1 MENCASAAAIL
12 ESQRAVEESKKLRA
26 ALAAADE
33 DVFRGSDSD
42 SDLEDIA
49 QYTKSAP
56 SILAPDTAVDD
67 FHMESESHATTAL
80 HIEELESM
88 VGDRFEFLT
97 TKTMEV
103 MKSIKTCNIKA
114 VEAQRRAHESDRQV
128 VQLKRTVESLNAQL
142 SESRTMMAEM
152 RAHIRTLEDLLQQR
166 MQQQVRVKESKR
178 ARERA
183 RERESE
189 SERERERA
197 RVSVGQRTDKIGW
210 RFACKGCINKF
221 GRHCNDYH
229 YEHKYIYKLGRAY
242 TCSSVGYKR
251 STTMSS
257 TAQHSTR

>member
-33 DVFRGSDSD
+33 DVFRVSDSD

-166 MQQQVRVKESKR
+166 MQQQVRVKES
-178 ARERA
+178 
-183 RERESE
+183 
-189 SERERERA
+189 ERERA
-197 RVSVGQRTDKIGW
+197 RVSVGQRTDNALHAKV
-210 RFACKGCINKF
+210 AS
-221 GRHCNDYH
+221 
-229 YEHKYIYKLGRAY
+229 
-242 TCSSVGYKR
+242 TSSEDIATT
-251 STTMSS
+251 TTMSTS
-257 TAQHSTR
+257 TSTSLVELTRVPALDTSDRRR

>member
-166 MQQQVRVKESKR
+166 MQQQVRVKES
-178 ARERA
+178 
-183 RERESE
+183 
-189 SERERERA
+189 ERERA
-197 RVSVGQRTDKIGW
+197 RVSVGQRTDNALHAK
-210 RFACKGCINKF
+210 A
-221 GRHCNDYH
+221 
-229 YEHKYIYKLGRAY
+229 AS
-242 TCSSVGYKR
+242 TSSEDIATT
-251 STTMSS
+251 TTMSTS
-257 TAQHSTR
+257 TSTSLVELTRVPALDTSDRRR